1 MNVIQQFERV
11 AGQYPEDVALILE
24 SGSMKY
30 CELLARAAHAA
41 QVLRV
46 NGVKDGDLVAV
57 LTDDPVE
64 SIVALLGAMGAG
76 AVYMPLDAALPAA
89 RLTEALAALTP
100 RLLWLSAARVPGL
113 MQLAGIASD
122 RIIPISHARH
132 DAADRYVFQTRAVD
146 ALAYIFHSSGSTGAP
161 KRIGGSLEGVGH
173 FIAWE
178 IGQFG
183 VARGTRVSQ
192 LAPPFVDS
200 CLRDIFVALC
210 AGGAICIPPREEIA
224 DGRKLE
230 EWLARQ
236 GVELAHMVP
245 SLFRQLL
252 ATQSTDTMPLALRH
266 VLLAGERVLPSDAA
280 RWFARHGDRTQLV
293 NLYGPTETVMT
304 KLFHCIRPGDGQRS
318 SIPVGTPLPDVTITL
333 IGEDGATIGPEAG
346 EPGEIVIETPFD
358 LMGYYRQPELTRQ
371 VFSNTAN
378 GGLRR
383 YRTGDY
389 GRWMDGGTLEFL
401 GRRDQQVK
409 IRGFRV
415 ELGEIESALTAY
427 AQVKDA
433 AVLAVE
439 HAGATTA
446 TAFVAAHEGSL
457 PNEHE
462 LRAYLRARLPV
473 PMLPERITVLRDIPR
488 LANGKVDRRTL
499 LNTLETVEADATD
512 EFIAQ
517 GLDQSFDPHD
527 QQTQEIFRRVLRRE
541 DIGSR
546 DNFFDVG
553 GDSLGAVTLALE
565 LEQHFQRTVTLNN
578 VLAYP
583 TPLAMGEFLRA
594 DLEKTTGPVVALNRR
609 SGRAPL
615 WLVHPPGGDVGYYCR
630 LAMHLGSDQPAYGLR
645 YPALCGDGDRETLE
659 SLADYFVQHIRSVQ
673 ARGPYALGG
682 ISMGGIFA
690 FAVAQRLAAQGEAIR
705 FVALFDSDLPY
716 GPPGDGRCQDD
727 QRVVECRVL
736 DSLVQFVAEGLGVD
750 SSAPSHDSRQPALT
764 ALRILARHF
773 TGAKISNSDIE
784 ELAPDSIVLASQIL
798 EQLLGRRADKLLLVP
813 GLLRLIEA
821 LSDRPQFAWFL
832 RLFKWF
838 GALPR
843 ELQVHEYMTFAR
855 IFRSNVAAATAYRP
869 SVASFKLVLV
879 QARHEPPRTSMGG
892 WSGYSDLPL
901 DVIHAMGNH
910 FSSLAGVHARRLAQD
925 ISRRLE

>member
-1 MNVIQQFERV
+1 MNYR
-11 AGQYPEDVALILE
+11 
-24 SGSMKY
+24 
-30 CELLARAAHAA
+30 ELLARAAHAA
-41 QVLRV
+41 DVLRAHGV
-46 NGVKDGDLVAV
+46 NDGDLVAV

-64 SIVALLGAMGAG
+64 SIVAMLGTMGAG
-76 AVYMPLDAALPAA
+76 AVYMPLDAALPVA

-100 RLLWLSAARVPGL
+100 RLLWVSAARVPSL
-113 MQLAGIASD
+113 TQLAGIASD
-122 RIIPISHARH
+122 KIIPISHVRH
-132 DAADRYVFQTRAVD
+132 DAADRYVFRTRAVD

-161 KRIGGSLEGVGH
+161 KRIGGSLEGAGH

-178 IGQFG
+178 IERFG
-183 VARGTRVSQ
+183 VVHGTRVSQ
-192 LAPPFVDS
+192 LAPPFVDA
-200 CLRDIFVALC
+200 CLRDIFVPLC
-210 AGGAICIPPREEIA
+210 TGGVICIPPRGEIA

-236 GVELAHMVP
+236 RVELAHMVP

-252 ATQSTDTMPLALRH
+252 VTQFSDDTLLSLRH
-266 VLLAGERVLPSDAA
+266 VLLAGERVLPSDVA
-280 RWFARHGDRTQLV
+280 RWVARHGDRTQLV

-304 KLFHCIRPGDGQRS
+304 KLFYCIRPGDGQRTA
-318 SIPVGTPLPDVTITL
+318 IPVGAPLPGVTITL
-333 IGEDGATIGPEAG
+333 MGEDGAVLGAG
-346 EPGEIVIETPFD
+346 EPGEIVIETPFN
-358 LMGYYRQPELTRQ
+358 LMGYYRQPELTRSA
-371 VFSNTAN
+371 FSDNAN
-378 GGLRR
+378 GALRG
-383 YRTGDY
+383 YHSGDY
-389 GRWMDGGTLEFL
+389 GRWMDDGSLEFL

-415 ELGEIESALTAY
+415 ELGEIESVLNAH

-433 AVLAVE
+433 AVFALERAGATAAAAFVAV
-439 HAGATTA
+439 HAGALLT
-446 TAFVAAHEGSL
+446 ER
-457 PNEHE
+457 E
-462 LRAYLRARLPV
+462 LRAYLQARLPV
-473 PMLPERITVLRDIPR
+473 PMLPERITLLSDIPR

-499 LNTLETVEADATD
+499 LSAQDTAVADATD

-541 DIGSR
+541 DIGPR

-565 LEQHFQRTVTLNN
+565 LEQHFQRPVTLNN
-578 VLAYP
+578 VLAHP

-594 DLEKTTGPVVALNRR
+594 DAEKTRSPVVALNRR
-609 SGRAPL
+609 TGRAPL

-630 LAMHLGSDQPAYGLR
+630 LAMHLCNDQPAYGLR

-659 SLADYFVQHIRSVQ
+659 SLADYFVPHIRSVQ
-673 ARGPYALGG
+673 AHGPYALGG

-705 FVALFDSDLPY
+705 FVVLLDSDLPY
-716 GPPGDGRCQDD
+716 GHPDHGRCQDE

-750 SSAPSHDSRQPALT
+750 SSVPAQVSRRWALA

-773 TGAKISNSDIE
+773 TGATIRNADIE
-784 ELAPDSIVLASQIL
+784 ELAPDSIARASQII
-798 EQLLGRRADKLLLVP
+798 EQLLGRRFDKLFLVP
-813 GLLRLIEA
+813 GLLRLVEA
-821 LSDRPQFAWFL
+821 LSDRPQLAWFL
-832 RLFKWF
+832 RPLKWF

-843 ELQVHEYMTFAR
+843 ELQVDEYLAFAR
-855 IFRSNVAAATAYRP
+855 IFRSNAAAATAYRP
-869 SVASFKLVLV
+869 SVAPFKLVLV
-879 QARHEPPRTSMGG
+879 QARHEPQRVSMEG

-901 DVIHAMGNH
+901 DVVHAAGNH

-925 ISRRLE
+925 ISRYLE